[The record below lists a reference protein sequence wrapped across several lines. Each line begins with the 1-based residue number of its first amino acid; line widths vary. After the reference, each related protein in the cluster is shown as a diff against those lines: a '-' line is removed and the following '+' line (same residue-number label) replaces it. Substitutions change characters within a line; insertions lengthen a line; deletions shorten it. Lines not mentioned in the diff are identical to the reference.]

1 MNFIQVIKSDGTVKL
16 SKSDF
21 SQIISDYYQK
31 NYGLNVVF
39 DFLSIN
45 YIYNERRIVYDYA
58 SKMDITMFTQKKINS
73 YLPCLIE
80 KNSYKF
86 YKCHNIIIPGV
97 IEFENLDEEIRKIL
111 PKEIIR
117 IFNSD
122 IGCIFA
128 SLGYSIP
135 LYNWFYDFEINEI
148 EYSVTVKKLN
158 NEEKNKVLER

>member
-86 YKCHNIIIPGV
+86 YKCHNI
-97 IEFENLDEEIRKIL
+97 R
-111 PKEIIR
+111 
-117 IFNSD
+117 
-122 IGCIFA
+122 
-128 SLGYSIP
+128 
-135 LYNWFYDFEINEI
+135 
-148 EYSVTVKKLN
+148 
-158 NEEKNKVLER
+158 